1 MPFGFYFV
9 TRYYY
14 NLYILR
20 ELMVNQRAGVLGT
33 GHSYPEGILTN
44 ADLAKIV
51 ETSDDWITTRT
62 GIKQRRKAAPDEY
75 TSMFAVRAAQ
85 QAIERARLDPSDI
98 DLLLCAT
105 VTPDQILP
113 STGCIIQAEL
123 GANNAAAMDIVAAC
137 SGFLYGLSLA
147 NSMIKTG
154 QVRHAVV
161 VGAEILTQYVDYT
174 DRQTCVLFGD
184 GAGAAVLGPTENG
197 RGILASKIR
206 SDGRY
211 EEQLYSPGGGTRR
224 KPSAE
229 TLAAGDHFFKMKGN
243 ELFKVA
249 VRSMAEISREVLE
262 QAGAKSD
269 DISLFIPHQ
278 ANQRITEA
286 VADRLNV
293 DISKVYSNIAV
304 HGNTSSASIPI
315 ALDECVETGRIK
327 DGDLVMMASFGG
339 GVTWG
344 GVLVRWK
351 VSD

>member
-1 MPFGFYFV
+1 
-9 TRYYY
+9 
-14 NLYILR
+14 
-20 ELMVNQRAGVLGT
+20 MVNQRAGVLGT

-44 ADLAKIV
+44 ADLAQMV
-51 ETSDDWITTRT
+51 ETSDEWITTRT
-62 GIKQRRKAAPDEY
+62 GIKQRRKAGPDEY
-75 TSMFAVRAAQ
+75 TSLFAVRAAR

-137 SGFLYGLSLA
+137 SGFLYGVSLA
-147 NSMIKTG
+147 SSMIQTG
-154 QVRHAVV
+154 QIRHAVV
-161 VGAEILTQYVDYT
+161 VGAEILTQYVDYS

-184 GAGAAVLGPTENG
+184 GAGAAVLGPVESG
-197 RGILASKIR
+197 RGILASKIK

-211 EEQLYSPGGGTRR
+211 EEQLFSPGGGTRR
-224 KPSAE
+224 KPTAE
-229 TLAAGDHFFKMKGN
+229 TLAAGDHFFKMRGN

-262 QAGAKSD
+262 MAGNKSD
-269 DISLFIPHQ
+269 EIDLFIPHQ

-293 DISKVYSNIAV
+293 DLAKVYSNIAV

-315 ALDECVETGRIK
+315 ALDECVEAGRVR
-327 DGDLVMMASFGG
+327 DGDLVLMTSFGG

-344 GVLVRWK
+344 AVLMRW
-351 VSD
+351 

>member
-1 MPFGFYFV
+1 
-9 TRYYY
+9 
-14 NLYILR
+14 
-20 ELMVNQRAGVLGT
+20 MVNQRAGILGT

-44 ADLAKIV
+44 ADLTKIV
-51 ETSDDWITTRT
+51 ETSDEWITTRT
-62 GIKQRRKAAPDEY
+62 GIKQRRKAAPGEY
-75 TSMFAVRAAQ
+75 TSQFAVRAAR

-98 DLLLCAT
+98 DLLICAT

-113 STGCIIQAEL
+113 STGCIVQAEL
-123 GANNAAAMDIVAAC
+123 GANSAAAMDVVAAC
-137 SGFLYGLSLA
+137 SGFLYGVSLA
-147 NSMIKTG
+147 DSMIRTG
-154 QVRHAVV
+154 QVKHAVV

-184 GAGAAVLGPTENG
+184 GAGAAVLGPTEGG
-197 RGILASKIR
+197 RGILASKIK

-211 EEQLYSPGGGTRR
+211 EEQLFSPGGGTRR

-262 QAGAKSD
+262 KAGKTSD
-269 DISLFIPHQ
+269 EISLFIPHQ

-293 DISKVYSNIAV
+293 SMDKVYSNIAV

-315 ALDECVETGRIK
+315 ALDECVEAGRIK
-327 DGDLVMMASFGG
+327 EGDLVLMASFGG

-344 GVLVRWK
+344 AVLMQW
-351 VSD
+351 

>member
-1 MPFGFYFV
+1 MA
-9 TRYYY
+9 
-14 NLYILR
+14 NL
-20 ELMVNQRAGVLGT
+20 RAGILGT

-44 ADLAKIV
+44 ADLAEMV
-51 ETSDDWITTRT
+51 DTSDEWITTRT
-62 GIKQRRKAAPDEY
+62 GIKQRRKAAPHEY
-75 TSMFAVRAAQ
+75 TSQFAVRAVRE
-85 QAIERARLDPSDI
+85 AIERAGLDPSDI

-113 STGCIIQAEL
+113 STACIIQADL

-137 SGFLYGLSLA
+137 SGFLYGVSLA
-147 NSMIKTG
+147 DSMIRTG

-184 GAGAAVLGPTENG
+184 GAGAAVLGPVEGN
-197 RGILASKIR
+197 RGILASRIK

-224 KPSAE
+224 RPTAD

-249 VRSMAEISREVLE
+249 VRSMAEISRDVLE
-262 QAGAKSD
+262 RAGLKSED
-269 DISLFIPHQ
+269 VDLFIPHQ

-293 DISKVYSNIAV
+293 DLSKVYSNIAV

-315 ALDECVETGRIK
+315 ALDECVEAGRVK
-327 DGDLVMMASFGG
+327 EGDLVLMASFGG

-344 GVLVRWK
+344 AVLMRW
-351 VSD
+351 

>member
-1 MPFGFYFV
+1 
-9 TRYYY
+9 
-14 NLYILR
+14 
-20 ELMVNQRAGVLGT
+20 MVNQRAGVLGT

-44 ADLAKIV
+44 ADLAKLV

-62 GIKQRRKAAPDEY
+62 GIKQRRKAAPNEY
-75 TSMFAVRAAQ
+75 TSQFAVRAAR

-113 STGCIIQAEL
+113 STGCIVQAEL
-123 GANNAAAMDIVAAC
+123 GTNNAAAMDIVAAC

-147 NSMIKTG
+147 DSMIRTG

-184 GAGAAVLGPTENG
+184 GAGAAVLGPTDGN
-197 RGILASKIR
+197 RGILASKIK

-211 EEQLYSPGGGTRR
+211 EEQLFSPGGGTRK

-249 VRSMAEISREVLE
+249 VRSMAEVSREVLE
-262 QAGAKSD
+262 RAGIKSD

-293 DISKVYSNIAV
+293 DMSKVYSNIAV

-315 ALDECVETGRIK
+315 ALDECVEAGRIK
-327 DGDLVMMASFGG
+327 TGDLVLMSSFGG
-339 GVTWG
+339 GATWG
-344 GVLVRWK
+344 AVLMRW
-351 VSD
+351 

>member
-1 MPFGFYFV
+1 MGNP
-9 TRYYY
+9 
-14 NLYILR
+14 
-20 ELMVNQRAGVLGT
+20 RAGILGT

-44 ADLAKIV
+44 ADLATMV
-51 ETSDDWITTRT
+51 ETSDEWITTRT
-62 GIKQRRKAAPDEY
+62 GIKQRRKAAPGEY
-75 TSMFAVRAAQ
+75 TSMFAVRAARR
-85 QAIERARLDPSDI
+85 AIEKARVDASDI

-123 GANNAAAMDIVAAC
+123 GTNNAAAMDVVAAC
-137 SGFLYGLSLA
+137 SGFLYGVSIA
-147 NSMIKTG
+147 NSMIQNG
-154 QVRHAVV
+154 QSRYALVI
-161 VGAEILTQYVDYT
+161 GAEILTQYVDYT

-184 GAGAAVLGPTENG
+184 GAGAAVLGPVDTG
-197 RGILASKIR
+197 RGILASKIK

-211 EEQLYSPGGGTRR
+211 EEQLFSPGGGTRK
-224 KPSAE
+224 KPTPE
-229 TLAAGDHFFKMKGN
+229 TLAAGDHYFKMRGN

-293 DISKVYSNIAV
+293 DMSKVYSNIAV

-315 ALDECVETGRIK
+315 ALDECVEAGRIK
-327 DGDLVMMASFGG
+327 PGDLVLMASFGG

-344 GVLVRWK
+344 AVLMQW
-351 VSD
+351 

>member
-1 MPFGFYFV
+1 
-9 TRYYY
+9 
-14 NLYILR
+14 
-20 ELMVNQRAGVLGT
+20 MVNQRAGILGT

-44 ADLAKIV
+44 ADLMKIV
-51 ETSDDWITTRT
+51 DTSDEWITTRT
-62 GIKQRRKAAPDEY
+62 GIKQRRKAAPGEY
-75 TSMFAVRAAQ
+75 TSMFAVRAAR

-137 SGFLYGLSLA
+137 SGFLYGVSLA
-147 NSMIKTG
+147 SSMIQTG
-154 QVRHAVV
+154 QIRHAVV
-161 VGAEILTQYVDYT
+161 VGAEILTQYVDYS

-184 GAGAAVLGPTENG
+184 GAGAAVLGPVESG
-197 RGILASKIR
+197 RGILASKIK

-211 EEQLYSPGGGTRR
+211 EEQLFSPGGGTRR
-224 KPSAE
+224 KPTAE
-229 TLAAGDHFFKMKGN
+229 TLAAGDHFFKMRGN

-262 QAGAKSD
+262 MAGNKSD
-269 DISLFIPHQ
+269 EIDLFIPHQ

-293 DISKVYSNIAV
+293 DLAKVYSNIAV

-315 ALDECVETGRIK
+315 ALDECVEAGRVR
-327 DGDLVMMASFGG
+327 DGDLVLMTSFGG

-344 GVLVRWK
+344 AVLMRW
-351 VSD
+351 